1 MARRV
6 SWARRSRAAELL
18 QSARRQRSRRVEAP
32 GSPSLPPP
40 AAGRPPGATGGSAPS
55 RGSSTPLIDPP
66 PCPPTIDP
74 AAFAGVTLE
83 QLRETDGGKLVMD
96 VVVAGGVGAAQAHL
110 LAARDLLLR
119 AEQVRAAAT
128 PLTANM
134 QPWVFD

>member
-1 MARRV
+1 M
-6 SWARRSRAAELL
+6 
-18 QSARRQRSRRVEAP
+18 
-32 GSPSLPPP
+32 
-40 AAGRPPGATGGSAPS
+40 
-55 RGSSTPLIDPP
+55 
-66 PCPPTIDP
+66 
-74 AAFAGVTLE
+74 
-83 QLRETDGGKLVMD
+83 RETDGGKLVMD

>member
-1 MARRV
+1 M
-6 SWARRSRAAELL
+6 
-18 QSARRQRSRRVEAP
+18 
-32 GSPSLPPP
+32 
-40 AAGRPPGATGGSAPS
+40 
-55 RGSSTPLIDPP
+55 
-66 PCPPTIDP
+66 
-74 AAFAGVTLE
+74 E